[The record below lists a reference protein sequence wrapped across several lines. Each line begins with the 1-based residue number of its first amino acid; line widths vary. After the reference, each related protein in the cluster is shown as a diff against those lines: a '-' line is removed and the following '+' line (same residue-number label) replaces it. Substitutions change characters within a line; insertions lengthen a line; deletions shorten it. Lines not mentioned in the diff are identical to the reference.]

1 MSRVIHRLSA
11 ALFAVSMLMTLQSVV
26 QQIQLVHYRPHP
38 WTDQQAPARRQAS
51 ESSPIRTEVSAA
63 SVEQRLRSRGSAG
76 AAVPAFSSD
85 ALPASSAG
93 VPRWVD
99 TPHGIPASHQTPLRI

>member
-11 ALFAVSMLMTLQSVV
+11 ALFTVSTLVTLQSVV
-26 QQIQLVHYRPHP
+26 QQIQLVHRPHP

-51 ESSPIRTEVSAA
+51 ESSPVRAEASAA
-63 SVEQRLRSRGSAG
+63 SVEHRLRPRGSAG
-76 AAVPAFSSD
+76 AAVPAFSLD

-93 VPRWVD
+93 VPPWVETSYD
-99 TPHGIPASHQTPLRI
+99 I